1 MAAPGADSTF
11 AAPSPDRPLPFNAND
26 EVDSMKLAVP
36 DMISNSYFPAEA
48 AVELGFFKAEGLDVS
63 LELIFPVDK
72 AYAALRD
79 GAVDFVGGSAHS
91 ALAAFPEFRGVKL
104 IGAQAQGMYWFL
116 VMHAD
121 LKARRGDVAAVK
133 GRRIGAAPW
142 VDKGLRG
149 LLTEAGIDIVCDDVT
164 IAPVP
169 GAAGA
174 GTNFGL
180 TAAKALEDRK
190 IDGFWANGMGAEV
203 AVRRGVGTIVLDV
216 RRGDGPKA
224 CFNFTAATIAT
235 TDALIAQSPQKAA
248 AAVRAIVKTQAAL
261 KANLERAGEVG
272 KKLFPPSEA
281 ALITELIRRDLPYY
295 DAALSPEFV
304 AVMTEFARGQGL
316 LAGRVFYTDVVATQ
330 FAPLWKR

>member
-1 MAAPGADSTF
+1 
-11 AAPSPDRPLPFNAND
+11 
-26 EVDSMKLAVP
+26 MKLAVP

-48 AVELGFFKAEGLDVS
+48 AVELGFFKAEGLDVE
-63 LELIFPVDK
+63 LQLIFPVDK

-91 ALAAFPEFRGVKL
+91 ALAAFPNFHGAKL
-104 IGAQAQGMYWFL
+104 VCAQAQGMYWFL

-121 LKARRGDVAAVK
+121 LHARRGDLAVVK
-133 GRRIGAAPW
+133 GRSIGAAPW

-149 LLTEAGIDIVCDDVT
+149 LLAEAGIDLERDRVT

-169 GAAGA
+169 GSLEAGV
-174 GTNFGL
+174 NFGV

-203 AVRRGVGTIVLDV
+203 AVRRGIGTVVLDV
-216 RRGDGPKA
+216 RRGDGPKQ
-224 CFNFTAATIAT
+224 CFYSTAATIAA
-235 TDALIAQSPQKAA
+235 TDALIARVPDAVA

-261 KANLERAGEVG
+261 KADVTRAATVG

-281 ALITELIRRDLPYY
+281 ALIVDLIRRDLPYY
-295 DAALSPEFV
+295 DAALSREFV
-304 AVMTEFARGQGL
+304 DGMSNFARQQGIL
-316 LAGRVFYTDVVATQ
+316 DGEVAYEQIVATQ
-330 FAPLWKR
+330 FATLWNA